1 MSNDAAHP
9 GLARASHTARSTEA
23 RAVGKGTC
31 AARLEVGGVPE
42 EIPAIGE
49 VSAPA
54 EIVLAVVHGP
64 RLAALKVHDGV
75 DLPAFQQ
82 LAKAFFPG
90 KGVTGRESEAVPDV
104 EVAAGVLGRR
114 IIGVLR
120 EGSET
125 AYGTVVQAM
134 TVSVTGGEIQPVRQP
149 LGQGGLQ
156 AVEVGI
162 SVVRLPVDKLQIG
175 EFGAVGTDAVA
186 VRIGSALIDAVHT
199 S

>member
-90 KGVTGRESEAVPDV
+90 DGITGRESEAVPDV
-104 EVAAGVLGRR
+104 EVAAGVLVAW
-114 IIGVLR
+114 ITGVLR
-120 EGSET
+120 EEPVTIPGVVVEAMSVGVT
-125 AYGTVVQAM
+125 A
-134 TVSVTGGEIQPVRQP
+134 GEIKPVRNP
-149 LGQGGLQ
+149 LSQGRLQ
-156 AVEVGI
+156 AVVVGNGI
-162 SVVRLPVDKLQIG
+162 IRH
-175 EFGAVGTDAVA
+175 
-186 VRIGSALIDAVHT
+186 LIDVPQVGEAGSSVDRAH
-199 S
+199 

>member
-1 MSNDAAHP
+1 MANDAAHP
-9 GLARASHTARSTEA
+9 GLARASYTARSTEA

-90 KGVTGRESEAVPDV
+90 DGITGRESEAVPDV
-104 EVAAGVLGRR
+104 EVAAGVLRR
-114 IIGVLR
+114 CVIGVLR
-120 EGSET
+120 HVSVYSIQG
-125 AYGTVVQAM
+125 AVVQAM
-134 TVSVTGGEIQPVRQP
+134 SVGVTGGEIQPVGNP
-149 LGQGGLQ
+149 LGQGRLQ
-156 AVEVGI
+156 AVV
-162 SVVRLPVDKLQIG
+162 
-175 EFGAVGTDAVA
+175 VGTGK
-186 VRIGSALIDAVHT
+186 VRDLVDIPQVGEAESSVGSAR
-199 S
+199 